1 MRKSLDLEEGG
12 GSNQSVES
20 SLQIPPMIRSSIHP
34 AYWTGGGN
42 RGSHVEVL
50 LLGVEE
56 VKLGEG
62 LDRQR

>member
-1 MRKSLDLEEGG
+1 
-12 GSNQSVES
+12 
-20 SLQIPPMIRSSIHP
+20 MIRSSIHP